1 MLAQTI
7 TSRDNPLVKQVSALQ
22 SSRRAREEAGAFVCE
37 GPTMLSEALRSGASV
52 LRIFCLPELLPTLPP
67 LSCPVYSVTAAVL
80 QKMSD
85 VSSPQGIVFLCAL
98 PEQTPLSG
106 AQLLALDELRDP
118 GNLGTILRTA
128 DAFGAN
134 GVVLLGDCVDPFS
147 PKVVRATMGSLFRV
161 PLWRCDIETLKKQA
175 RVPLYAAVL
184 DSGSRPLSQLSL
196 SRACVIIGN
205 EAHGVS
211 ETVRAF
217 CDGAVNIPIR
227 GAESLNAAVAAAI
240 FLYEMARE

>member
-1 MLAQTI
+1 MQAQTI

-22 SSRRAREEAGAFVCE
+22 GSRREREKTGAFVCE
-37 GPTMLSEALRSGASV
+37 GPTMLSEALRSNVSV
-52 LRIFCLPELLPTLPP
+52 QRVFCLPELLSSLPP
-67 LSCPVYSVTAAVL
+67 LSCPVHSVTAAVL

-85 VSSPQGIVFLCAL
+85 VPSPQGIVFICSL
-98 PEQTPLSG
+98 PEETPLSG
-106 AQLLALDELRDP
+106 TQLLALDELRDP

-128 DAFGAN
+128 DAFGTS
-134 GVVLLGDCVDPFS
+134 GVALLGDCADPYS

-161 PLWRCDIETLKKQA
+161 PLWRCDIQTLKKRA
-175 RVPLYAAVL
+175 GVPLYAAVL
-184 DSGSRPLSQLSL
+184 DGSSRPISQLSL

-211 ETVRAF
+211 EMVRTF
-217 CDGAVNIPIR
+217 CDGSVNIPIR